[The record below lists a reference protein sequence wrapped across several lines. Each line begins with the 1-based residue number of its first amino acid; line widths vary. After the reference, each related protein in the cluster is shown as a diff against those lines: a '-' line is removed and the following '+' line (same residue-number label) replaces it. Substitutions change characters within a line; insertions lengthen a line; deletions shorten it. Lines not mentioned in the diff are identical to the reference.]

1 MVKSFS
7 RYQNAG
13 HIMDLKQHI
22 GVRIREARLR
32 KGLTQERFAEK
43 LGKATETISNIERGQ
58 AFTGL
63 ETLQLISKVLGV
75 RLGYFFDDFE
85 DTKRISRSRAELEM
99 RAQLVLGKLT
109 DKNVGL
115 GLALLS
121 TLVEQQ
127 DK

>member
-1 MVKSFS
+1 
-7 RYQNAG
+7 
-13 HIMDLKQHI
+13 MDLKQHI